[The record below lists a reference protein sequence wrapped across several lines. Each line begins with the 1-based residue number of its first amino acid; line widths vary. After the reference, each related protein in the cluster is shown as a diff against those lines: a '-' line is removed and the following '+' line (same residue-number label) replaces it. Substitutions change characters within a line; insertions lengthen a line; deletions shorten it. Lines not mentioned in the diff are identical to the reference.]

1 MSHRCYGR
9 LATTDIGD
17 TLTERSVLC
26 LPIGSHEQH
35 GPHLPLHTDTIV
47 ADGFTRRLVAH
58 YGDSHDLFRLPAI
71 PYGLSLEHAGAA
83 GTISLTTAVLTS
95 LLDTLI
101 AEYVRATP
109 ARAVLI
115 VNGHGG
121 NRGIL
126 EAAIYEFQR
135 AHKIRACVVHPSSLA
150 TVRSQ
155 GPVPEIHAG
164 ARETSLM
171 LALAPDDVH
180 LERLTPDEPM
190 GEPSVD
196 EIDRLIRDR
205 GATWPWE
212 STDPRIARAGV
223 IGGDP
228 RQATAELGE
237 AILASAID
245 ACAPVLDHLTTADH
259 CPRHPRAQ
267 TVH

>member
-1 MSHRCYGR
+1 MTTTVDRFGRCYGR
-9 LATTDIGD
+9 LATIDIGT

-47 ADGFTRRLVAH
+47 ADGFTRHLVAR

-83 GTISLTTAVLTS
+83 GTISLTAAVFTS
-95 LLDTLI
+95 LLDTI
-101 AEYVRATP
+101 IGEYVRATP
-109 ARAVLI
+109 VRTVLI

-126 EAAIYEFQR
+126 EAAIYELQR
-135 AHKIRACVVHPSSLA
+135 THRIRICVVHPSSLS

-155 GPVPEIHAG
+155 DRVPEIHAG
-164 ARETSLM
+164 TRETSLM
-171 LALAPDDVH
+171 LALASDDVH
-180 LERLTPDEPM
+180 LARLTFDEPADAL
-190 GEPSVD
+190 SVD
-196 EIDRLIRDR
+196 EIDRLILDR

-212 STDPRIARAGV
+212 STDPRISRAGV

-237 AILASAID
+237 AILAGAID

-259 CPRHPRAQ
+259 
-267 TVH
+267 